1 MIKMSFA
8 VHRRPELSR
17 EAFLAYWRD
26 VHGPLIAAYAG
37 VLRIER
43 YVQLHGIE
51 GPLVE
56 QMVHTRG
63 CAPAH
68 DGVAEV
74 WWASE
79 QNRLQALETPEAQ
92 AAIAVIKADEDRFVD
107 MSRSSPSFGYEHLV
121 FG

>member
-8 VHRRPELSR
+8 VYRRPELTR

-26 VHGPLIAAYAG
+26 VHGPLIARHAEL
-37 VLRIER
+37 LRIRR

-56 QMVHTRG
+56 QMVRTRG

-68 DGVAEV
+68 DGVAQV
-74 WWASE
+74 WWDSE
-79 QNRLQALETPEAQ
+79 QDRMEALQTPEAQ
-92 AAIAVIKADEDRFVD
+92 AAIAEIKADEDRFVD
-107 MSRSSPSFGYEHLV
+107 MSRSSPV
-121 FG
+121 FGVEHVVVG